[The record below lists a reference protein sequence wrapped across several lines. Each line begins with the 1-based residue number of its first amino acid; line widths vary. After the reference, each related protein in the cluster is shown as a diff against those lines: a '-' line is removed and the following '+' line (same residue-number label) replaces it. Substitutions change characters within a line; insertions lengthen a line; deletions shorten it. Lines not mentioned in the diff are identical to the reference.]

1 MKTKFRLAVPNAGDV
16 IRHVF
21 LAWLFAALLEYLLVP
36 EALKGLDSVQ
46 GIGEMSLLR
55 MGIVTAV
62 MSVSLWLLS
71 CFYPI
76 AKIERCSVVGTF
88 LLLACAAL
96 DQSYTGPF
104 FLFCAIIFAILVVYA
119 ILGYQSTDRPVAAR
133 EKTHW
138 AFPVGAAL
146 AGILLFVLI
155 CIWSVTRVLSL
166 YCPDYD
172 LGIFS
177 QMFHNMKET
186 GLPVTTVE
194 RAQLGAISHF
204 KVHVSPIYYL
214 MLPFYCIFP
223 NPITLQVL
231 QAAVIASAVIP
242 MWLIARRNGFSGL
255 LSLLICLV
263 LAFLPTTA
271 GGAYYDLH
279 ENCFLLPL
287 ILWLMY
293 AIERRSIWLT
303 ALFGFLILMV
313 KEDAAVYV
321 AVAALYLIV
330 KTFLNF
336 RREKLKELLLGIGLL
351 VVSLV
356 WFKLVTDYLANQ
368 GDGVM
373 TYRYDNF
380 MYGESDSLISVV
392 FAVLLNPMKML
403 YECVDKEKL
412 EYIGLTLLPLLGMP
426 LLTRKYERYIL
437 LIPYILINL
446 MSDYQYQHSILFQY
460 NFGSTA
466 FLLYLLVINIAD
478 MKPRL
483 MPVIVGIAAAAIS
496 ITVFC
501 VNIVPEIGKTV
512 TNYRVYQTYYE
523 GVWEELDKIPDDASV
538 TAHTFYVVPL
548 SNREVLYG
556 VRYCSLEQV
565 LSTEYVVLKTNSS
578 GDFKKYAGG
587 YEQLAAILE
596 RNGYEV
602 AQKKGT
608 LVVYRKPVE

>member
-1 MKTKFRLAVPNAGDV
+1 MKNKFRLAVPNAGDV

-21 LAWLFAALLEYLLVP
+21 LAWLFSALLEYLLVP
-36 EALKGLDSVQ
+36 DALKGLHSVE
-46 GIGEMSLLR
+46 GIGAMSLLR
-55 MGIVTAV
+55 MGIVMAV
-62 MSVSLWLLS
+62 IAVSLWLIS
-71 CFYPI
+71 CLCSI
-76 AKIERCSVVGTF
+76 AKIERWSIVGIF

-96 DQSYTGPF
+96 DQSYTAPF
-104 FLFCAIIFAILVVYA
+104 SLLCVIIIAILIVYA
-119 ILGYQSTDRPVAAR
+119 VLGYQSSDFQMPSR

-138 AFPVGAAL
+138 AFPVGTAL
-146 AGILLFVLI
+146 AGIVLFVLI
-155 CIWSVTRVLSL
+155 CIWSITRVLSL
-166 YCPDYD
+166 SCPNYD
-172 LGIFS
+172 FGIFS
-177 QMFHNMKET
+177 QMFYNMKET
-186 GLPVTTVE
+186 GLPITTVE
-194 RAQLGAISHF
+194 RAELGAISHF

-214 MLPFYCIFP
+214 MLPFYCLFP
-223 NPITLQVL
+223 YSITLQVL

-242 MWLIARRNGFSGL
+242 MWLIARRNGLSGL
-255 LSLLICLV
+255 VSLLACSV

-271 GGAYYDLH
+271 GGAYFDLH

-293 AIERRSIWLT
+293 AIERRSVLLT
-303 ALFGFLILMV
+303 SLFAFLTLMV

-330 KTFLNF
+330 KTLLNF
-336 RREKLKELLLGIGLL
+336 RREKLKELLFGIGLL
-351 VVSLV
+351 ITSLL

-380 MYGESDSLISVV
+380 MYGESDSLVSVI

-403 YECVDKEKL
+403 FECVDAEKVA
-412 EYIGLTLLPLLGMP
+412 YIGLTLLPLLGLP
-426 LLTRKYERYIL
+426 LLTRRYERYIL

-446 MSDYQYQHSILFQY
+446 MSDYQYQHDIMFQY

-466 FLLYLLVINIAD
+466 FLLYLLVINVSDI
-478 MKPRL
+478 KPHLPR
-483 MPVIVGIAAAAIS
+483 MIVAIVAAAIS
-496 ITVFC
+496 VTVFC
-501 VNIVPEIGKTV
+501 VNIVPEIDGCVK
-512 TNYRVYQTYYE
+512 NYNTYQTYYE

-538 TAHTFYVVPL
+538 AAHTFYVVPL
-548 SNREVLYG
+548 SEREILYDI
-556 VRYCSLEQV
+556 RYCSLEQV
-565 LSTEYVVLKTNSS
+565 LSTEYVVLKSNSS

-602 AQKKGT
+602 LQKKGS
-608 LVVYRKPVE
+608 LVVYKKPVE